1 MKGLKLRDLIFGG
14 MGAYILYHEV
24 VLVPTAEPLL
34 IFAAFFLLGLIP
46 ASRADDST
54 GLSFKGWLR
63 DWLGNGKDDNDSNDE
78 SNKVKKGQLPRDDE
92 V

>member
-1 MKGLKLRDLIFGG
+1 

-46 ASRADDST
+46 ASRADDT
-54 GLSFKGWLR
+54 TPFNFKDILR
-63 DWLGNGKDDNDSNDE
+63 DWLGKDDDDDDDPKSNQ
-78 SNKVKKGQLPRDDE
+78 VKKGQPRDNE
-92 V
+92 T